1 MGPRNSSAIYR
12 LAVAVV
18 ALLVLLSLY
27 QQFFQ
32 STQISPCGISNLSS
46 TTATRQRSNFDSEKH
61 DHWEAIDGD
70 VLRNSDCGRQVP
82 NYKPP
87 SSASTLHQSDNSSSK
102 LCNLEGPG
110 PLPVILMTYGRS
122 GSAVTWQAMS
132 ALAGGDVINAQE
144 YTGMGPQDRINF
156 FAKHI
161 DETWAEELFCNE
173 RRKHPGAGIIGTK
186 WKPGTLELL
195 TQPPGALG
203 ALVWMREHADTT
215 RLVRTIRNPLD
226 VQIST
231 HKHKLAKQ
239 SPTQNRL
246 RAHCDM
252 ANNERKEACVRDHLK
267 TGTGMELK
275 TDGLVEE
282 LQSLLE
288 MEQGIDRFLKAL
300 QVPFVSV
307 TYEDLYYPQD
317 GLATTWMQIFG
328 FLGIGPSTNLTMQ
341 QVENAITMMPTHGA
355 HHNETLS
362 NYEEVKQTLEDGGL
376 EAMLEPGSAYLQ
388 IPVASQA
395 GKKCRSDI

>member
-32 STQISPCGISNLSS
+32 STQISLCGISNLSS

-161 DETWAEELFCNE
+161 DETWLKNCSATNVESIPGRASLVPSGSRVLWNYSHNPPVPSGRLFGCESTPILPGLCELYAI
-173 RRKHPGAGIIGTK
+173 P
-186 WKPGTLELL
+186 
-195 TQPPGALG
+195 
-203 ALVWMREHADTT
+203 WMYRFRPTST
-215 RLVRTIRNPLD
+215 SWPNKVR
-226 VQIST
+226 
-231 HKHKLAKQ
+231 H
-239 SPTQNRL
+239 
-246 RAHCDM
+246 
-252 ANNERKEACVRDHLK
+252 
-267 TGTGMELK
+267 K
-275 TDGLVEE
+275 TD
-282 LQSLLE
+282 
-288 MEQGIDRFLKAL
+288 
-300 QVPFVSV
+300 FVHTV
-307 TYEDLYYPQD
+307 TWQTMSAKKPVYE
-317 GLATTWMQIFG
+317 I
-328 FLGIGPSTNLTMQ
+328 I
-341 QVENAITMMPTHGA
+341 
-355 HHNETLS
+355 
-362 NYEEVKQTLEDGGL
+362 
-376 EAMLEPGSAYLQ
+376 
-388 IPVASQA
+388 
-395 GKKCRSDI
+395 